1 MCCKDVKEQVEKEQ
15 SLRTLLVSISF
26 ELREPAQSGLAASQ
40 LLAQRA
46 SVANDEDAIFLARA
60 IGASCRLLLGAC
72 LQACDV

>member
-1 MCCKDVKEQVEKEQ
+1 
-15 SLRTLLVSISF
+15 LLSISF

-40 LLAQRA
+40 LLMQRA

-72 LQACDV
+72 FHACECMMRCTALARGAA